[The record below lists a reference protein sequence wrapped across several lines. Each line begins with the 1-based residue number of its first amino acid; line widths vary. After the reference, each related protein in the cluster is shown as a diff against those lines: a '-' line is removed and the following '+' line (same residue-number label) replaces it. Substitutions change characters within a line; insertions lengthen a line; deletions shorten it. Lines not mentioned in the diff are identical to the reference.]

1 MTTMIIEEPAESISP
16 PVARTWYWNRGKWI
30 VASFAFG
37 GALAALAEYRAA
49 AGSGE
54 LPYVLFWIGYATVLL
69 ISAVTILDR
78 RTPTEALPAIV
89 FGLAVWGMVP
99 KLLRTG
105 YQILYFDEFDH
116 FRILEGIASTGHLQS
131 DSGLLQIGAT
141 FPGLE
146 IATSAVARIGGLPL
160 VAAALAMTVVV
171 HIAALF
177 GIYVLIRDM
186 TNRPEAGA
194 LSALI
199 YSLNPSWLFFDSQ
212 FSYEGFGIAVMIWT
226 LVFVQRAA
234 TRSER
239 NREWAV
245 TCILAGLLTIALV
258 TIHHVTSIVLAVV
271 LTVWAFITA
280 WRAHRGTATSRES
293 VMSVAALAFVAVV
306 TTVWRLTSVGHNLV
320 SYLAPS
326 FRVSQMLS
334 AIFGFL
340 GLGSGQATRA
350 TLTGGLPTY
359 EIVCAYAMIPVL
371 LVFFVWSVVG
381 LWRTRKGMQSLIFVL
396 ALLGLGYFASLPLV
410 AVRQFSE
417 SVHRTWGFSF
427 IGLAPVIAVAVCNHQ
442 RGEHSIN
449 FRRRQLWPSRRLTM
463 RQLGA
468 VGLVSLLVVA
478 IGCVATGPDKFYRF
492 GGPVVPGGDA
502 VAYGTQT
509 TMVADW
515 FAKHTTSRDVL
526 FADRYV
532 GHAISIAS
540 PIQVPIQ
547 RLLLELVFTNDL
559 HMGEVRYVQKYH
571 VDYIVVD
578 RRMATSLPPNGFWYG
593 YTEPGAY
600 SKKLLPENNIVRFGC
615 LNWLSA
621 VFATTDYEVYRVNQS
636 ILAAQIRVNSPG
648 ITRACKSLGIH

>member
-1 MTTMIIEEPAESISP
+1 MTTMTSGEPAVPIAS
-16 PVARTWYWNRGKWI
+16 PVARSWYWTRGAWM
-30 VASFAFG
+30 VTSFAFG

-49 AGSGE
+49 AGSSA
-54 LPYVLFWIGYATVLL
+54 LPYVLFWIGYATILL
-69 ISAVTILDR
+69 VSAITIVDR
-78 RTPTEALPAIV
+78 RTPAQVLPAIV

-116 FRILEGIASTGHLQS
+116 FRILEGLASTGHLQS

-146 IATSAVARIGGLPL
+146 VATSAVARIGGISL

-177 GIYVLIRDM
+177 GIYVLIRDT
-186 TNRPEAGA
+186 TNRPQAGA

-226 LVFVQRAA
+226 MVFVQRAV

-239 NREWAV
+239 NREWAM
-245 TCILAGLLTIALV
+245 TCVMAGLLAIALV

-271 LTVWAFITA
+271 LTVWALITA
-280 WRAHRGTATSRES
+280 WRARRGTTTIRES
-293 VMSVAALAFVAVV
+293 VASVAALAAVAIVA
-306 TTVWRLTSVGHNLV
+306 TAWRLTSVGHTLV

-340 GLGSGQATRA
+340 GVGSGQATRA

-359 EIVCAYAMIPVL
+359 EIVCAYAMIPIL
-371 LVFFVWSVVG
+371 LAFFVWSVVG
-381 LWRTRKGMQSLIFVL
+381 LWRSRKGLPSLILVL

-442 RGEHSIN
+442 RGEHSITL
-449 FRRRQLWPSRRLTM
+449 RKKLLWPSRHFKA
-463 RQLGA
+463 RQLAAIGA
-468 VGLVSLLVVA
+468 ISLLVVA
-478 IGCVATGPDKFYRF
+478 VGCVATGPDKFYRF

-509 TMVADW
+509 TLVADW

-532 GHAISIAS
+532 GHAIAIAS
-540 PIQVPIQ
+540 EIQVPIQ

-559 HMGEVRYVQKYH
+559 HMGEVRYVQHYH
-571 VDYIVVD
+571 VDYIVID

-621 VFATTDYEVYRVNQS
+621 VFATTDYEVYRVNPT

-648 ITRACKSLGIH
+648 ITRACKALGIH